1 MEKKKVNFEIAWAY
15 MPLDKK
21 RLKQYAKKA
30 QETSLFIMY
39 G

>member
-21 RLKQYAKKA
+21 RLKQYVKK
-30 QETSLFIMY
+30 T
-39 G
+39 

>member
-21 RLKQYAKKA
+21 DLNSMSKRH
-30 QETSLFIMY
+30 
-39 G
+39 